1 MRRGTWTITGSR
13 RQRQIPHT
21 RGRSRGMN
29 VAALCSVRLPLVRER
44 TKLGVMESRDS
55 NCHATYEIP
64 NLYAGHKH
72 AISD

>member
-1 MRRGTWTITGSR
+1 
-13 RQRQIPHT
+13 
-21 RGRSRGMN
+21 MN